1 MRDAVISH
9 PQRVADLFFGLSLPL
24 QHPSVVLD
32 LVVVGKI
39 LACAFG
45 LIDKFPMPLQQEL
58 NCSAVHFQTL
68 TPPFF
73 MSRSQA
79 YLAASIVWLSLSG

>member
-1 MRDAVISH
+1 MRDAVIGH
-9 PQRVADLFFGLSLPL
+9 PQRITDFLLGLSLPL
-24 QHPSVVLD
+24 QHPGVVLD

-45 LIDKFPMPLQQEL
+45 LRDKLPMSLQQEL
-58 NCSAVHFQTL
+58 DRSAIHFQTL

-73 MSRSQA
+73 ISRSQA